1 MNDTRDLFQ
10 KDFVPLPEGFNER
23 VFLAITILQK
33 RKIRNQKIMWSVFG
47 IVSATAFIASNVTAL
62 HQIQASNF
70 GTYFSIIF
78 SDTGSVSTFW
88 KELGMTLIESMPIL
102 AFASV
107 IATLSFMILS
117 ARKIFKPTNNF
128 YELTV

>member
-1 MNDTRDLFQ
+1 
-10 KDFVPLPEGFNER
+10 
-23 VFLAITILQK
+23 
-33 RKIRNQKIMWSVFG
+33 MWSVFG